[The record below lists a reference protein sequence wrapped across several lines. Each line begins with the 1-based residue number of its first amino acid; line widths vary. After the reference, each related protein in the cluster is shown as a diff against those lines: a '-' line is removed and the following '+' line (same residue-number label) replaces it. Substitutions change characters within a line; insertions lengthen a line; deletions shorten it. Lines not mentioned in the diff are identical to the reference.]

1 MASQDQANN
10 KLNNGGQE
18 KDVIPTIVSFRE
30 DTETVPTFIFPE
42 GHHSPDDLSEVNRQ
56 FDISSADF
64 QDSSLQQ
71 RRMSLFDYT
80 PFSLPPSR
88 VRFPHTHT
96 YKPPPPSTTPAYLPW
111 GLGARFAA
119 SAGPSTVRGF
129 AQQILICHGFKTD
142 KPFWKFAVIGANH

>member
-18 KDVIPTIVSFRE
+18 KDDIPTIVSFRE

-64 QDSSLQQ
+64 QESSLQQ

-88 VRFPHTHT
+88 VRFPHTHPHLQA
-96 YKPPPPSTTPAYLPW
+96 PPFYYPCIPPLGTGGTFRCFCRAKHRSRVCSTNINLSW
-111 GLGARFAA
+111 
-119 SAGPSTVRGF
+119 V
-129 AQQILICHGFKTD
+129 Q
-142 KPFWKFAVIGANH
+142 N

>member
-10 KLNNGGQE
+10 KLNNDGQE
-18 KDVIPTIVSFRE
+18 KDAIPTIVSFRE

-88 VRFPHTHT
+88 VRFPHTHPHLQT
-96 YKPPPPSTTPAYLPW
+96 PPFYHPCIPPLETGSTFRCFCRAKHRS
-111 GLGARFAA
+111 GVC
-119 SAGPSTVRGF
+119 STNINLSWV
-129 AQQILICHGFKTD
+129 Q
-142 KPFWKFAVIGANH
+142 N